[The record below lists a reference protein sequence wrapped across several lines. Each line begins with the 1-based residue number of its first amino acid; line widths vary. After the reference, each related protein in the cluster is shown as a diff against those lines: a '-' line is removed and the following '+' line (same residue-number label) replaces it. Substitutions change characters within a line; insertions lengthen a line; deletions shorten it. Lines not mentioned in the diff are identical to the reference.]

1 MRITLFLGALLV
13 CLLLA
18 AEPAPADATQKRVL
32 SGRTAEGQRITLA
45 LSGGTL
51 RVLRFRARLR
61 CRNREILVVD
71 ESGFLPTHVR
81 GGRFSDVQFGSTDE
95 VRFRGRMI
103 GTSVRG
109 RLHVKDQLPKRPV
122 PCASGWIGFS
132 AQA

>member
-81 GGRFSDVQFGSTDE
+81 GGRFS
-95 VRFRGRMI
+95 
-103 GTSVRG
+103 G